1 MHGTVP
7 ASLSE
12 LHHERLIAWQIQS
25 AQQCAN
31 VAVTVM
37 LVMPRKAKMYALM
50 PCTSVRPLRVG
61 SRPALAAAELG
72 STDCTKAP
80 DDTLN
85 ALAT

>member
-1 MHGTVP
+1 MQIAQVVHQEAQAMCQ
-7 ASLSE
+7 ASLCAFAWYA
-12 LHHERLIAWQIQS
+12 HEMTRLAP
-25 AQQCAN
+25 
-31 VAVTVM
+31 VM
-37 LVMPRKAKMYALM
+37 MP
-50 PCTSVRPLRVG
+50 VRPLLVG